1 MSEQRNCA
9 NLYSSS
15 HCGTPHQAAVLD
27 LKCQNWE
34 RCMIRDVA
42 VVGRAKVAAE
52 TFAEILNGFGDTV
65 SWRSMVSLNRSQT
78 ID

>member
-1 MSEQRNCA
+1 
-9 NLYSSS
+9 
-15 HCGTPHQAAVLD
+15 
-27 LKCQNWE
+27 
-34 RCMIRDVA
+34 MIRDVA

-65 SWRSMVSLNRSQT
+65 SWRSMVSLNRNQR